1 VIVFRRA
8 AFLQNNVY
16 LDHKRTGNE
25 YIMKKAR
32 QIRLLEVKSEVGAGT
47 RGASLG
53 IEAVKIAALDFRSM
67 FFKNHRSITVP
78 DDNVAL
84 YGSVDSRYAKRIRS
98 VLKMYERIGAA
109 VRDTLR
115 DSKFPILISGD
126 HSNAGGT
133 MAGIKMAYPES
144 QIGVIWIDAHA
155 DLHSPYTSPSGNLH
169 GMALATA
176 LAEDNIENKVNDLDY
191 ETIELWEK
199 LKTVGDLSPKVE
211 YRDIL
216 FMTMRDFEEQEAYL
230 LKQNKVKNFTTAEIR
245 KTGVTKICRE
255 AMKYLS
261 ACDKVYIS
269 FDVDCLDPSISR
281 GTGTPV
287 KGGINE
293 REAADIILEL
303 VQNERVCALEFTE
316 INPTLD
322 SENVMA
328 ETVFE
333 ILQKVARQIELI

>member
-1 VIVFRRA
+1 
-8 AFLQNNVY
+8 
-16 LDHKRTGNE
+16 
-25 YIMKKAR
+25 MKKVK
-32 QIRLLEVKSEVGAGT
+32 QIRLIEVKSEVGAGT

-53 IEAVKIAALDFRSM
+53 VDAIKIAALDFRSN
-67 FFKNHRSITVP
+67 FFRNHRGMNIP
-78 DDNVAL
+78 DDNSAL
-84 YGSVDSRYAKRIRS
+84 FGVIESRYAKRIRS

-109 VRDTLR
+109 VRDSLK
-115 DSKFPILISGD
+115 DGKFPLVLSGD

-133 MAGIKMAYPES
+133 MAGIRMAYPDS
-144 QIGVIWIDAHA
+144 RLGVIWIDAHA
-155 DLHSPYTSPSGNLH
+155 DLHSPYTTPSGNLH
-169 GMALATA
+169 GMVMAAT
-176 LAEDNIENKVNDLDY
+176 LGEDNIENKVNDLDY

-199 LKTVGDLSPKVE
+199 LKNVGDISPKVE

-216 FMTMRDFEEQEAYL
+216 YMTLRDFEEQEAYL
-230 LKQNKVKNFTTAEIR
+230 IKQHKIKNFTTNEIR

-255 AMKYLS
+255 ALKHLS
-261 ACDKVYIS
+261 QCDKIYIS
-269 FDVDCLDPSISR
+269 FDVDALDPSISR

-303 VQNERVCALEFTE
+303 VQNERVCCLEFTE

-333 ILQKVARQIELI
+333 ILSKVARQVEII

>member
-1 VIVFRRA
+1 
-8 AFLQNNVY
+8 
-16 LDHKRTGNE
+16 
-25 YIMKKAR
+25 MKKAR
-32 QIRLLEVKSEVGAGT
+32 QIRLLEVKSEIGAGT

-53 IEAVKIAALDFRSM
+53 VDAVKIAALDFRSN
-67 FFKNHRSITVP
+67 FFKNHRSINIP
-78 DDNVAL
+78 DDNSSL
-84 YGSVDSRYAKRIRS
+84 YGIIESRYAKRIRG

-109 VRDTLR
+109 VRDSLK
-115 DSKFPILISGD
+115 DGKFPIVISGD

-133 MAGIKMAYPES
+133 MAGIRMAYPDS
-144 QIGVIWIDAHA
+144 RLGVIWIDAHA
-155 DLHSPYTSPSGNLH
+155 DLHSPYTTPSGNLH
-169 GMALATA
+169 GMALSTA

-191 ETIELWEK
+191 ESIELWER
-199 LKTVGDLSPKVE
+199 LKNVGDIMPKIE
-211 YRDIL
+211 YRDL
-216 FMTMRDFEEQEAYL
+216 LYMTLRDFEEQEGYL
-230 LKQNKVKNFTTAEIR
+230 IKKNKVKNFTTSEIR

-255 AMKYLS
+255 ALKHLS
-261 ACDKVYIS
+261 HCDKIYIT
-269 FDVDCLDPSISR
+269 FDVDALDPSISR

-303 VQNERVCALEFTE
+303 VQNERVCCLEFTE

-333 ILQKVARQIELI
+333 ILQKVARQVEII